1 MSYPYYASEVIP
13 FLLFLTNMIAKYD
26 LELIGYITT
35 LENISGAKVKDAF
48 IDKNG
53 ILVFI
58 INQGEI
64 AKAIGKKGINIKRLS
79 MLLKKKVKLIEFNE
93 NVLEFIKNCIQP
105 LQAVVTTQNEII
117 TIEAPDTTTKAKLIG
132 RDRQNLN
139 ALKELVNRHFKVDIL
154 IK

>member
-1 MSYPYYASEVIP
+1 
-13 FLLFLTNMIAKYD
+13 MIAKYD

-93 NVLEFIKNCIQP
+93 DVKEFVKNSIQP
-105 LQAVVTTQNEII
+105 LQANLTQEDNKI
-117 TIEAPDTTTKAKLIG
+117 TLESNDTTTKAKLIG
-132 RDRQNLN
+132 RDRQNLI
-139 ALKELVNRHFKVDIL
+139 ALNELVNRYFKVEITV
-154 IK
+154 K

>member
-1 MSYPYYASEVIP
+1 
-13 FLLFLTNMIAKYD
+13 MIAKYD

-64 AKAIGKKGINIKRLS
+64 AKAIGKKGTNIKRLS

-93 NVLEFIKNCIQP
+93 NVLEFVKNCIQP
-105 LQAVVTTQNEII
+105 LQASVSQEDDKIVLES
-117 TIEAPDTTTKAKLIG
+117 PDTTIKAKLIG